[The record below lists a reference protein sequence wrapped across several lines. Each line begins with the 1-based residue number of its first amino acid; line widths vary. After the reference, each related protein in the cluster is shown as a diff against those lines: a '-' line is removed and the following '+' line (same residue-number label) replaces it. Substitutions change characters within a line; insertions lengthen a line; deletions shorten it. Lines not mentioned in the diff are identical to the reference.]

1 MSRQLVTA
9 LWLIPVSVVI
19 SVLTSLAAV
28 WLLSQAVGFRFMPV
42 LIAALSSSVC
52 AATIVARLWTNRM

>member
-9 LWLIPVSVVI
+9 LWLIPVSVVV

-42 LIAALSSSVC
+42 LVAALSGSIC
-52 AATIVARLWTNRM
+52 AATIAARFWKDRA